1 MDIYNNIIII
11 IIIIIIS
18 MTNTMCDVYN
28 DVRIYLVLTY
38 TNAHA
43 IA

>member
-1 MDIYNNIIII
+1 MNTYMYVSTMNTLT
-11 IIIIIIS
+11 
-18 MTNTMCDVYN
+18 MNTMCGVY

-38 TNAHA
+38 TNEQA